1 MEVLCVESGVRGVRV
16 ESRSVSAKT
25 GELGS
30 KALGVK
36 CGKGFG

>member
-1 MEVLCVESGVRGVRV
+1 MCACLAVRSVMV

>member
-1 MEVLCVESGVRGVRV
+1 MCVESGVRGVRV

-25 GELGS
+25 GELDS